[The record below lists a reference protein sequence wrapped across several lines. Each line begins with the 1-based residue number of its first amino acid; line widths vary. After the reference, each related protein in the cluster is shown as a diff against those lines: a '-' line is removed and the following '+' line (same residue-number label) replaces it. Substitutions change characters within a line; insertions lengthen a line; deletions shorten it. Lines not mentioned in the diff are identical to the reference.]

1 MTAEM
6 QERLLSDLET
16 IYGELFATISFAY
29 NDTSVQPQTQAMGTA
44 TGEPSGGE
52 TPMMK
57 FYQFQFMKSPFMF
70 GE

>member
-29 NDTSVQPQTQAMGTA
+29 NDTSV
-44 TGEPSGGE
+44 
-52 TPMMK
+52 
-57 FYQFQFMKSPFMF
+57 
-70 GE
+70 